1 MRISLAS
8 TGTKFILALGL
19 LLSVNAYAVAPTWQ
33 SNTVIVNQHKLHYY
47 QTGKGAPVVLLTGYA
62 TSSNF
67 WNARFV
73 NCLAKK
79 NSVYLFD
86 YWGIGT
92 DNDAAGNASI
102 EAMAKDAHSLSSAL
116 KLDKPTLVGW
126 SMGGAVAQQMSFTY
140 PDDVG
145 KVALISPLMLD
156 NQPVESSGE
165 TLVELNSYADVLNY
179 VFANNLYD
187 YTPAQLKFYQTGLFT
202 PKGKLFPSNEVGINQ
217 HDAMNKW
224 SSSTATEDAI
234 LRSDKE
240 YLVLIANQDKMLNPA
255 NTEMDAKQFEHV
267 HIAKF
272 DGSGHNISMQAPDQ
286 TCAQIEEF
294 ISN

>member
-1 MRISLAS
+1 MRVSLAS
-8 TGTKFILALGL
+8 MRSKFIVGLGI
-19 LLSVNAYAVAPTWQ
+19 LLSTSVYAVSPTWQ
-33 SNTVIVNQHKLHYY
+33 NNTVIVNQHKLHYY
-47 QTGKGAPVVLLTGYA
+47 QAGKGDPIVLLTGYA
-62 TSSNF
+62 TSSDF

-79 NSVYLFD
+79 NTVYLFD

-92 DNDAAGNASI
+92 GNDAVGNNTI
-102 EAMAKDAHSLSSAL
+102 EAMAKDAYSLSSAL

-140 PDDVG
+140 PGEVG
-145 KVALISPLMLD
+145 KVVLISPLMLD

-165 TLVELNSYADVLNY
+165 TFVELNTYSDVLNY

-187 YTPAQLKFYQTGLFT
+187 YTPAQLKLYQNGLFV
-202 PKGKLFPSNEVGINQ
+202 PKGKLFPGNEVGLNQ

-234 LRSDKE
+234 LRSGKD
-240 YLVLIANQDKMLNPA
+240 YLVLIANQDKMLNPV

-267 HIAKF
+267 HIVKF

-286 TCAQIEEF
+286 TCEQIENF
-294 ISN
+294 ISQ